1 MKKYIILFVLFLFS
15 TVIAL
20 ADVRL
25 PKLFGDHMVLQRNKP
40 IKVWGW
46 ASPGEEVSVSLNG
59 QHINT
64 VANSDG
70 EWELELKKEKA
81 GGPYE
86 LQVKGMN
93 EVMFEDVL
101 IGEVWVCSGQSNMEW
116 ALQKTDNA
124 ETAIRDANNDQIRH
138 IKIQR
143 DVSDTPQDDLMT
155 AAEWKVSTSENAPS
169 FTAVGYY
176 YAKKLNEELG
186 VPIGLINSSWGG
198 TVAETWISR
207 EAFEGSDTFRDR
219 IAEVPKSLPD
229 TLLKQKKPNSAP
241 SLLSNAMIEPLI
253 PYTIQ
258 GVIWYQGE
266 NNAHSQI
273 SYEYRKTFPLLIEDW
288 RDRWGQ
294 GDFPFY
300 FVQLT
305 SYNAFGGTSE
315 KGSSWAELRE
325 AQMMTLS
332 VPNTGMAVITDIGNS
347 KDIHPRNKLDVG
359 NRLAAIALN
368 QSYNKKNPYS
378 GPMYKKMKEKDGKIR
393 IYFDH
398 VEGGLQSKDG
408 EPLAGFEIAGE
419 DQVFKKAEAKIVGN
433 YVEVSSPEV
442 VDPKAVRYG
451 WYDDNIDINLFN
463 TAGLPASPFRTDRW
477 KGLTEGNTKKLY

>member
-1 MKKYIILFVLFLFS
+1 MKKHFILIVLFLFGA
-15 TVIAL
+15 VITL

-46 ASPGEEVSVSLNG
+46 ANPGEEVAVSLNQ
-59 QHINT
+59 QHIKT

-86 LQVKGMN
+86 LQIRGDN
-93 EVMFEDVL
+93 EVTFKDVL

-116 ALQKTDNA
+116 ALKNTDNA
-124 ETAIRDANNDQIRH
+124 ETAIKNANNNQIRH

-143 DVSDTPQDDLMT
+143 DVSDMPQDDLMT

-198 TVAETWISR
+198 TMAETWISR
-207 EAFEGSDTFRDR
+207 DAFESSDTFGDR

-273 SYEYRKTFPLLIEDW
+273 SYEYRETFPLLIEDW

-325 AQMMTLS
+325 SQMMTLS
-332 VPNTGMAVITDIGNS
+332 VLNTGMAVITDIGNS

-378 GPMYKKMKEKDGKIR
+378 GPMYKKMKEKDGRVR

-398 VEGGLQSKDG
+398 LEGGLQSKNG
-408 EPLAGFEIAGE
+408 EALVGFEIAGE
-419 DQVFKKAEAKIVGN
+419 DQVFKKANAKIVGD
-433 YVEVSSPEV
+433 YVEVSSNEV
-442 VDPKAVRYG
+442 ADPKAVRYG

-463 TAGLPASPFRTDRW
+463 SAGFPASPFRTDSW